1 MDVQY
6 DKSLDI
12 LVVEVTGELSASV
25 YDQAIDAVLKSPSF
39 RANINVIYDLRSA
52 KGLSLSAEQIRTVAA
67 RAKSSAGVRGTSWK
81 AAIVVSGI
89 LEYGLGRMFEF
100 FNEDAPYKV
109 RVFRSMEEA
118 QTWVAEKDS
127 SKVRQ

>member
-1 MDVQY
+1 VNVQY
-6 DKSLDI
+6 DKTLDV
-12 LVVEVTGELSASV
+12 LVVEVTGDLSASV
-25 YDQAIDAVLKSPSF
+25 YDQAIDAVLTSPSF
-39 RANINVIYDLRSA
+39 RPNINVIYDLR
-52 KGLSLSAEQIRTVAA
+52 TA
-67 RAKSSAGVRGTSWK
+67 RAVFLRTDEIRSVSNRAKNLGTARGTSWK

-118 QTWVAEKDS
+118 RTWIAPNEIPS
-127 SKVRQ
+127 